1 MIRFVACKWA
11 VDSSRT
17 GEILKCP
24 FQVPRLYFTAYPW
37 INLNILEYIMIKKQ
51 NRKSMMKT
59 IEDGQTNLFAV
70 GSIVNQAK
78 IMGQRNLHSFF
89 HHPLPLCRKKRAP
102 LGKLPVSSQPLPRQL
117 HARCQTSRSDVRMH
131 RKRNDSKIG
140 SFIQS
145 LIHPF

>member
-1 MIRFVACKWA
+1 
-11 VDSSRT
+11 
-17 GEILKCP
+17 
-24 FQVPRLYFTAYPW
+24 
-37 INLNILEYIMIKKQ
+37 MIKKQ

-59 IEDGQTNLFAV
+59 IENGQTNLFAV
-70 GSIVNQAK
+70 GSIINQAK

-89 HHPLPLCRKKRAP
+89 HHPLPLCQKKRAP

-140 SFIQS
+140 SLIQS
-145 LIHPF
+145 LIHPFNPFYVSFIRSFISCLHILNFVIPSRVP